1 MLTEQTIHNIKSTV
15 DQTLMNLFNLSP
27 DQLQDCEESE
37 LNLEQTSFFDYNIKS
52 ENHIPQFFTVMI
64 RNHPLE
70 DPRYTIITTTDHKL
84 ENDTWWIHNPSNII
98 NSARIP
104 ETDDGDTSPQFY
116 ENLKN
121 QLGLAYFA
129 KQELE
134 PKTLTRIIPSQEGYY
149 TEIEPLNTKVPLE
162 ETEITFLV
170 RDNNDNPY
178 FKLTVPTS
186 VWLERDGYTKNN
198 YPIEQYMYDTDQ
210 NQFRLYAE
218 HIGDPT
224 LTEIERRSRDTKF
237 YQLQLCKTPSMRFPF
252 KSPEGFA
259 TLAGHSL
266 WQSRTPTSVTYLQKT
281 KYTSHTYWSHRPV
294 ESEQTDEPSL

>member
-27 DQLQDCEESE
+27 DQLLACEESE
-37 LNLEQTSFFDYNIKS
+37 LNPEHTSFFDYKIES
-52 ENHIPQFFTVMI
+52 ENHVPQFFTLMI

-70 DPRYTIITTTDHKL
+70 DPRYTIITTTNHKL
-84 ENDTWWIHNPSNII
+84 EDGTWWIHNPSNII
-98 NSARIP
+98 NNARIP
-104 ETDDGDTSPQFY
+104 ETDEGDVSPQFY

-129 KQELE
+129 KQKIE
-134 PKTLTRIIPSQEGYY
+134 PKALTRIIPDQEGYY
-149 TEIEPLNTKVPLE
+149 TEIEPLNTKVPLD
-162 ETEITFLV
+162 ETNLSFVVYDE
-170 RDNNDNPY
+170 NDNKNL
-178 FKLTVPTS
+178 KLTVPTS

-198 YPIEQYMYDTDQ
+198 YPIEHYVYDTDQ
-210 NQFRLYAE
+210 EQFRLYAQ

-224 LTEIERRSRDTKF
+224 LTEIERRSKDTQF
-237 YQLQLCKTPSMRFPF
+237 YEGLRLCKTPSMRFPF
-252 KSPEGFA
+252 TSPESFA

-281 KYTSHTYWSHRPV
+281 KYTSHTYLSHRPV
-294 ESEQTDEPSL
+294 EPDDEPSL

>member
-1 MLTEQTIHNIKSTV
+1 MLTEQTIRNIKSTV
-15 DQTLMNLFNLSP
+15 DQTLMNLFNMSS
-27 DQLQDCEESE
+27 DQLLACEESE
-37 LNLEQTSFFDYNIKS
+37 LNPEHTSFFDYKIES
-52 ENHIPQFFTVMI
+52 ENHVPQFFTLMI

-84 ENDTWWIHNPSNII
+84 EDGAWWIHNPSNII
-98 NSARIP
+98 NSARIL
-104 ETDDGDTSPQFY
+104 ETDEGDVSPQFY
-116 ENLKN
+116 EDLKN

-129 KQELE
+129 KQKFE
-134 PKTLTRIIPSQEGYY
+134 PKALARIIPDQEGYY
-149 TEIEPLNTKVPLE
+149 TEIEPLNTKVPLD
-162 ETEITFLV
+162 ETNLSFV
-170 RDNNDNPY
+170 VYDKNDNKSLK
-178 FKLTVPTS
+178 FTVPST

-210 NQFRLYAE
+210 NQFRLYAK

-224 LTEIERRSRDTKF
+224 LTKIERRVKDTQF
-237 YQLQLCKTPSMRFPF
+237 YEGLRLCKTPSMRFPF
-252 KSPEGFA
+252 KSPKDFA

-294 ESEQTDEPSL
+294 EPDDQPSL